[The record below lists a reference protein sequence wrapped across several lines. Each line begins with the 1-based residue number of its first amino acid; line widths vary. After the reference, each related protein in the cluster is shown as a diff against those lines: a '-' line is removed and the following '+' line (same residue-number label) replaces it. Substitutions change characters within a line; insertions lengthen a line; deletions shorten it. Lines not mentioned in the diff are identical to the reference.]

1 MVLNQTFNLDGFNFR
16 RALNDNKNTN
26 QINQLNISKDTTYQL
41 SLYIQ
46 NDPKIEQKFD
56 SKVVVQCSP
65 HVTKNIILEQNSM
78 NEFYRK
84 LDRPRFPMAKAH
96 NKLPPSAN
104 GQRSQIIPNSTLTF
118 NLNTN
123 NNINEEV
130 HQSNNQMDLFNLIES
145 RMDILKGRIP
155 FLKLIDHHVELGD
168 DVTLIIRTKE
178 LGIIINNNNKII
190 NLTKWSIIIIFLPD
204 GFDSK
209 VSNCFAHNEQNTMR
223 YQLINEDG

>member
-1 MVLNQTFNLDGFNFR
+1 M
-16 RALNDNKNTN
+16 
-26 QINQLNISKDTTYQL
+26 
-41 SLYIQ
+41 YIQ

-118 NLNTN
+118 HLNDN
-123 NNINEEV
+123 NNNNDE
-130 HQSNNQMDLFNLIES
+130 QSGNNQMDLFNLIES
-145 RMDILKGRIP
+145 RIDILRGRIP

-178 LGIIINNNNKII
+178 LGIIINKVINK
-190 NLTKWSIIIIFLPD
+190 K
-204 GFDSK
+204 
-209 VSNCFAHNEQNTMR
+209 
-223 YQLINEDG
+223 